1 VAYSNRVGRGIIVYE
16 NSNNHDEMIKEIKVK
31 RELMINSAYTQGFT
45 SEMTIKYSQ
54 ELDELINEY
63 QKVMDQTS
71 RPNEEIKFAFKQM
84 IMIWPKVLV

>member
-1 VAYSNRVGRGIIVYE
+1 MYE
-16 NSNNHDEMIKEIKVK
+16 HSNNHDEMIKEIKVK